1 MSAKQMAAP
10 MAGINHRRGDCMK
23 KEERDEELEKRMH
36 KFDGW
41 VKEGKI
47 PTSSK
52 VIPVRQSVECL
63 QWVLPTQQV
72 VEILRNSRSY
82 ALAPC
87 ACRTKHKRC
96 DNPLEVCFYTND
108 VADKFVEQGI
118 ARRVS
123 LEEATEVLKL
133 ANEHGLVHLTI
144 YNPEQ
149 HVYALCSCCECC
161 CHDIEFMKK
170 LGRPD
175 LVAHADYVAAVDGNL
190 CTDCGVCADRCIF
203 GAQIMQDGKHVFRQK
218 RCYGC
223 GLCVTTC
230 PTGAVR
236 MVLRGR

>member
-1 MSAKQMAAP
+1 MTNIP
-10 MAGINHRRGDCMK
+10 IDREL
-23 KEERDEELEKRMH
+23 EERMV
-36 KFDGW
+36 KFDTW

-47 PTSSK
+47 PSSSK
-52 VIPVRQSVECL
+52 IIPIQQSLSTL

-72 VEILRNSRSY
+72 IEILKNSRSF
-82 ALAPC
+82 ALANC
-87 ACRTKHKRC
+87 LCRTKHQRC

-108 VADKFVEQGI
+108 VADKMVAEGT
-118 ARRVS
+118 ARYVDMN
-123 LEEATEVLKL
+123 EATERLKL

-175 LVAHADYVAAVDGNL
+175 LVAHADYIALVNTITCNKCEA
-190 CTDCGVCADRCIF
+190 CIERCMF
-203 GAQIMQDGKHVFRQK
+203 GAQVMRGGEVSFHRDKCF
-218 RCYGC
+218 GC

-230 PTGAVR
+230 PTGAIS
-236 MVLRGR
+236 MVLR

>member
-1 MSAKQMAAP
+1 MNEQERHEEIKQ
-10 MAGINHRRGDCMK
+10 
-23 KEERDEELEKRMH
+23 RMEM
-36 KFDGW
+36 FDGW
-41 VKEGKI
+41 VKAGKI

-108 VADKFVEQGI
+108 VADKKVEQGA

-123 LEEATEVLKL
+123 LQEATEVLKL

-175 LVAHADYVAAVDGNL
+175 LVAHADYVAVVDKDA
-190 CTDCGVCADRCIF
+190 CVQCGACVERCVF
-203 GAQIMQDGKHVFRQK
+203 GAQSGEAGAVVFDQGK
-218 RCYGC
+218 CYGC

-230 PTGAVR
+230 ASNGIK
-236 MVLRGR
+236 MELRAH